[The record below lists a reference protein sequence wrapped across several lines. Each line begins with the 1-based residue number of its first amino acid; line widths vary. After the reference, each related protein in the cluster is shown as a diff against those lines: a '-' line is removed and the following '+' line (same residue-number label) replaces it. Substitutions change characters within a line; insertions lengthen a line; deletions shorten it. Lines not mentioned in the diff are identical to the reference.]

1 MNLRAIKHGQTIQ
14 LLDPLDLPDGEITI
28 TIQPIAPDA
37 LDAPKSPDP
46 PETFWDAMQKW
57 RREYDVENLDI
68 DPDEIWGDVRDK
80 SPGREFSWDD

>member
-28 TIQPIAPDA
+28 TIQTIQPDISKS
-37 LDAPKSPDP
+37 LKSPDA

-57 RREYDVENLDI
+57 RATI
-68 DPDEIWGDVRDK
+68 DWEDWDDSDPWEDVRDL

>member
-28 TIQPIAPDA
+28 TIQTIQPDISKS
-37 LDAPKSPDP
+37 LKSPDA

-57 RREYDVENLDI
+57 RREYDIENLDI
-68 DPDEIWGDVRDK
+68 DPDEIWGDIRDK